1 LSGNNFYQERGT
13 DAEIQQ
19 FLADHNVKFPV
30 MSKVDCSNSDT
41 AHPIFPFL
49 FRKLPSTGL
58 LSYILGS
65 GLKWNF
71 TKFLLNKD
79 GVPVKRFE
87 PTVQPRQMEQDILAL
102 LKEK

>member
-1 LSGNNFYQERGT
+1 
-13 DAEIQQ
+13 
-19 FLADHNVKFPV
+19 

-41 AHPIFPFL
+41 AHPLFPFL

-58 LSYILGS
+58 LSYIFGA

-87 PTVQPRQMEQDILAL
+87 PKVQPKLMEDDIIAL
-102 LKEK
+102 LTEA